1 MSYTFEYIDI
11 ILLAMIAGFIFLRLR
26 GILGKKTGFEEN
38 INSSFPHEVPE
49 TKSSPVL
56 NAETFDDAAK
66 KDFLNGA
73 KIAYESII
81 TSFSKGDLKTI
92 KNLLDKNVY
101 DQFDEAI
108 KDKKER
114 NVTSE
119 TTFIGI
125 NSAEIKEHTQNK
137 NMLEVTVEFVSEII
151 SCIKDKDN
159 KVVSGDAQKV
169 KKVLD
174 TWKFTKDS
182 NSKNPNWLIVDTQA
196 QLNKKISDKDKQDWQ
211 KFLDSTDKLENKD
224 QKISSTPKR
233 YIERSIDLH
242 GYTLEEANH
251 KMTSY
256 IEECFMNG
264 VNKINVITGK
274 GLRSKN
280 LNDPYQSSNLSI
292 LKHSVPNYI
301 KGSDHLMNKIISI
314 DFEAVENP
322 SIGNFDIFL
331 RKRK

>member
-1 MSYTFEYIDI
+1 
-11 ILLAMIAGFIFLRLR
+11 MIAGFIFLRLR

-38 INSSFPHEVPE
+38 INSSFPHEEVPE
-49 TKSSPVL
+49 TKNSPIL
-56 NAETFDDAAK
+56 NANTFDDAAK

-81 TSFSKGDLKTI
+81 TSFAKEDLKSI
-92 KNLLDKNVY
+92 KNLLAKNVY
-101 DQFDEAI
+101 EQFDEAI
-108 KDKKER
+108 KDKKAR
-114 NVTSE
+114 NVTSD

-125 NSAEIKEHTQNK
+125 NSAEIKEHNQNK

-182 NSKNPNWLIVDTQA
+182 TSKNPNWLIVDTQA

-211 KFLDSTDKLENKD
+211 EFLNSSDKLENKD

-233 YIERSIDLH
+233 HIERSIDLH

-251 KMTSY
+251 KMTTY
-256 IEECFMNG
+256 IEECFING
-264 VNKINVITGK
+264 VKKINVITGK

-292 LKHSVPNYI
+292 LKYSVPNFI
-301 KGSDHLMNKIISI
+301 KGSDNLMKRIISI

-322 SIGNFDIFL
+322 SVGNFDIFL
-331 RKRK
+331 RKKK